1 MFKENL
7 YPKSGLY
14 RETLQRQEDHNREMQ
29 VAFFGEIFDEQKFA
43 DTVKEMFHLQ
53 ESPTP
58 EESRDVRLFAEH
70 VIPRLTMSSVQ
81 RPHIMRRPGE
91 LFSGA
96 PIGRSLIAH
105 DLIHAS
111 VAYLD
116 SSGESFRPQ
125 YNVIDK
131 EIAGP
136 PQGDAFCVREE
147 ITALVMQGELLHE
160 ELLCF
165 GSKMQGTL
173 TDWLE
178 GSGQKDLIILKQEY
192 GASLDKLLS
201 QKVSLQG
208 IQDFIDF
215 LGVYMAASD
224 THLLGEVQAIKPE
237 YYQQI
242 VQNIYNNALKD
253 NPDPNIL
260 LHEWQ
265 RLMEP
270 LLVRLRRKESDAQ
283 ESE

>member
-7 YPKSGLY
+7 YPKSGLH
-14 RETLQRQEDHNREMQ
+14 RDTLQEQKEHNKEMRT
-29 VAFFGEIFDEQKFA
+29 VFFGESFDEQKFT

-53 ESPTP
+53 ESSTL
-58 EESRDVRLFAEH
+58 EELRDVRLFAEH

-81 RPHIMRRPGE
+81 RPHIMQRPGE

-105 DLIHAS
+105 DLVHAS

-116 SSGESFRPQ
+116 SGGESFRPQ
-125 YNVIDK
+125 YNVINE
-131 EIAGP
+131 EIEGP
-136 PQGDAFCVREE
+136 PQGDASCVREE
-147 ITALVMQGELLHE
+147 IITLMLQGELLHE
-160 ELLCF
+160 EILHF
-165 GSKMQGTL
+165 GKEIDGTL
-173 TDWLE
+173 LDWVE
-178 GSGQKDLIILKQEY
+178 KSGQKDLVTLRQKY
-192 GASLDKLLS
+192 GASLDEILS
-201 QKVSLQG
+201 QKASLQG
-208 IQDFIDF
+208 IQNYIDF
-215 LGVYMAASD
+215 LGVYMTANN
-224 THLLGEVQAIKPE
+224 TNLLGEVQAIKPE
-237 YYQQI
+237 YYQQL
-242 VQNIYNNALKD
+242 VQNIYNNSLKD